1 MKFQEIYNNCKTQV
15 QDTLRSWWITDSM
28 NDLEK
33 KFIEEY
39 IEAYIGKV
47 NGDNV
52 VIQSMYPWESTI
64 GKDATD
70 ALNLVAPLW
79 RETFTPFKHQYRA
92 WSKLLS
98 EQKSIVVTT
107 GTGSGKTECFLV
119 PVVKYLSDTAAVR
132 PADEAHPVEAL
143 FLYPLNALMNDQKER
158 IDKFLYNLD
167 DHGEKISFA
176 VYNGNTPEDEKDEE
190 YQATRNVAESTAE
203 NTATEAKKTWA
214 NPGDPVVLHERITRK
229 DIREKGS
236 SILITNPSMLEYM
249 LLRAKDDIIFQRSQ
263 GKLKWIVIDET
274 HTFTGAAAAELAYLL
289 RRVMLAFNVKP
300 HDVRFVTS
308 SATISGATGQA
319 DLKKFISDISGQDV
333 KDIEVIDGHR
343 TMTRISDFTGI
354 GIGQAEVK
362 DTEDRL
368 YGTGADNYLS
378 LNSLIASGSDVSS
391 KLGILDT
398 LTADTKTMKAK
409 SHFFFPALDKGA
421 QCKLGDCADV
431 FPMYVCS
438 ECGHL
443 VIAAEVGGNG
453 KLVPFEM
460 KNEAK
465 DIFDIEEDGDD
476 SVESNNSA
484 SPEPQVQSK
493 ERMISLL
500 DRNALPTHPATPAKI
515 TGGKLVEDMAGD
527 YIFAIGHMC
536 PCCGKDN
543 KKSNVKNYEDGTN
556 EYTSREFL
564 KLLTCPTAFIGRIIA
579 PSLLEQMIENGNDK
593 PHKGQQY
600 ISFVDSRQGCSK
612 ATLSQNVEVER
623 DWVYSRI
630 FDALLKL
637 DPSRLGN
644 YDAEYNRLLPLARRS
659 PEANKKAQKLL
670 ELMNKIEDGKSYL
683 TWREIADML
692 MEEHTVDF
700 DLLFGIYDT
709 SKQAMAGNADI
720 KRQFNN
726 SVTAEKWKSR
736 RYAHSIMYYA
746 LSNRPKN
753 ANAPETMGLFRTY
766 YPKLESLKVPDKFKS
781 EINDDEWRDLLK
793 IYLDYDVRNNGSFFI
808 KIEDQNALEV
818 DSFIDIFDLGRY
830 KYSKDKRRPRSKP
843 TKDQRIWKIVEK
855 GCPRLNPDEVV
866 DEIWTAL
873 TTGNDPLLVLGGGH
887 IKVDPVKNQKH
898 QITGYTNQRWVDFEA
913 QGYYLNLYDIA
924 FKLYDSAYVCP
935 ETRRPL
941 DVCFKGLSP
950 YYTKGIGY
958 QNAGEKHPMP
968 NLPYDL
974 DKSYASIETWH
985 AQDRAP
991 IHHLWNRRFHK
1002 YYSMPMIFVQKEH
1015 TAQLDLQEARDYLVD
1030 FKDKHVINILAC
1042 STTMEMGVDVGSLE
1056 LVVMNNVPPKAA
1068 NYKQRAGRSGRMKQ
1082 NRSASIALCGQDVH
1096 SRNVC
1101 EHPLTLINKA
1111 IGAPYV
1117 DFDSNVI
1124 LQRQVNAYV
1133 FKSVVKYITLGDNGT
1148 NLMDFFTDYSFARE
1162 STSGGGHKTRYD
1174 CVLDFNNRPI
1184 CLASRTNVT
1193 YSAFNRF
1200 IETLNNYIQDPGHVE
1215 PDIVD
1220 ALNNIDLVAGRTLTQ
1235 AEINALV
1242 RNTIKAAEQMEA
1254 ELRSIVENLAEY
1266 FANQATHEG
1275 ISQQDLTVNV
1285 PNGITFKWQEKG
1297 EKCFSK
1303 PLRGLHFKWTNL
1315 LKTSLLEFMS
1325 THQFTPNANMPLD
1338 IIELI
1343 VSRQDA
1349 QSGYRKG
1356 ANKQPSAELVRALA
1370 QFAPGRVVTINN
1382 SVYKVGGVDWTKP
1395 FDYYKMEDGYLTI
1408 SPVADGQVVIYPDA
1422 FRADYGVSR
1431 DATTNTFSQV
1441 SAQFLEM
1448 QDDAVEFTPC
1458 VAPNVGESPL
1468 KLRTSDSWDETP
1480 YVLYYNSG
1488 LGHGYSVCTKCGRA
1502 VVEEESHR
1510 MGGTVTDQNGQS
1522 AWACFHKPLRRN
1534 PDNVTSDGICDCSAS
1549 DIKHEVIFAGKLQTN
1564 FTELM
1569 LYKKEDVKVEE
1580 FDPRNVDDVKILTTF
1595 AVVLCDIFADEVQ
1608 RDRSEIDFFISKR
1621 GTLCVFDTAKG
1632 GAGISTQLNAAK
1644 IKKLIKQDIFS
1655 KMLTVTE
1662 PHQILDRNT
1671 VRYYDQIDI
1680 DLFKSWLEWAKELI
1694 EDEVPAHIQAAY
1706 PNVVKETFSSLTQAI
1721 KADSSSILFF
1731 NANVNQY
1738 NYYDKVAR
1746 YDAQGVKHIVN
1757 ESGWCTLNI
1766 TLDRRTEVHI
1776 LSPKPQLVTPAVMNM
1791 LKNLDGGIKRTYV
1804 NDFSNFGFHPIAY
1817 AGGKLYFSDTK
1828 MWNCLNQDWGYIV
1841 YSIPYTANMLGHKT
1855 ALDIDSLCGGVKM
1868 IYIDRGLEIS
1878 ADDLL
1883 DTLINEELS
1892 TDNSSMIQNFIDNSE
1907 GSELTFTYT
1916 DEHLKSHFS
1925 ILVLIKFISAFVK
1938 QVKNPKNVHVRYVG
1952 ERYVDKSQH
1961 CFNPQEDGWS
1971 FSLNFK
1977 FSKDRDKY
1985 LQEYF
1990 ALNRVIVDMDIQPRG
2005 ALPHWRCMEISNGA
2019 STLTLYPDGGII
2031 NGWEA
2036 DEYPQITNAHS
2047 NIKMRLKERI
2057 KYDIELK

>member
-15 QDTLRSWWITDSM
+15 RDTLRSWWITDSM

-39 IEAYIGKV
+39 IESYIAKV
-47 NGDNV
+47 NGDNI
-52 VIQSMYPWESTI
+52 VIQSMYPWDSTT
-64 GKDATD
+64 GQDATD
-70 ALNLVAPLW
+70 AQKLVAPLW
-79 RETFTPFKHQYRA
+79 RETFTPFRHQYRA
-92 WSKLLS
+92 WSKLLKD
-98 EQKSIVVTT
+98 QKSIVVTT

-119 PVVKYLSDTAAVR
+119 PVIKYLSDTAAMR
-132 PADEAHPVEAL
+132 AENEEHPVEAL

-158 IDKFLYNLD
+158 IDKFLYNLN
-167 DHGEKISFA
+167 DHGKKISFA
-176 VYNGNTPEDEKDEE
+176 VYNGNTPEDEHDEGFT
-190 YQATRNVAESTAE
+190 AAKNVAQSTAE
-203 NTATEAKKTWA
+203 NTAKEAKKSWA
-214 NPGDPVVLHERITRK
+214 AATEPVVQHERITRT
-229 DIREKGS
+229 DIRTKGS

-249 LLRAKDDIIFQRSQ
+249 LLRAKDDKIFQRSQ

-289 RRVMLAFNVKP
+289 RRVMIAFDVRP
-300 HDVRFVTS
+300 EDVRFVTS
-308 SATISGATGQA
+308 SATISGANGQA
-319 DLKKFISDISGQDV
+319 DLKKFISDISGQDA

-343 TMTRISDFTGI
+343 TMTRISNFSGI
-354 GIGQAEVK
+354 SIGQSEVR

-368 YGTGADNYLS
+368 YGTGVDNYLT
-378 LNSLIASGSDVSS
+378 LNSLIASGSDVDA

-398 LTADTKTMKAK
+398 LTADNKTMKAK

-421 QCKLGDCADV
+421 RCKLGDCSDV
-431 FPMYVCS
+431 FPMYICS

-465 DIFDIEEDGDD
+465 DIFDIEEGGDENTEGEN
-476 SVESNNSA
+476 SGTQESQ
-484 SPEPQVQSK
+484 EISK
-493 ERMISLL
+493 ERLISLL
-500 DRNALPTHPATPAKI
+500 DRTALPTHPATPARI
-515 TGGKLVEDMAGD
+515 TGGKLVEDAGGG
-527 YIFAIGHMC
+527 YMFTSGHVC

-543 KKSNVKNYEDGTN
+543 KKAAVKNYEDGAH

-564 KLLTCPTAFIGRIIA
+564 RLLTCPTAFIGRIIA
-579 PSLLEQMIENGNDK
+579 PSLLDQMIENGDDK
-593 PHKGQQY
+593 PHKGHQY

-637 DPSRLGN
+637 DPSRLN
-644 YDAEYNRLLPLARRS
+644 DYLAEHNRLILLS
-659 PEANKKAQKLL
+659 LESDEANNKAQKLR
-670 ELMNKIEDGKSYL
+670 ELILKIQNGNGYL

-692 MEEHTVDF
+692 MKEHTVDF

-709 SKQAMAGNADI
+709 SKQSMTNDADI
-720 KRQFNN
+720 RRHFNN
-726 SVTAEKWKSR
+726 SVTAKMWKAR

-766 YPKLESLKVPDKFKS
+766 YPKLEKLTVPAKFS
-781 EINDDEWRDLLK
+781 TEISDAEWRDLLK
-793 IYLDYDVRNNGSFFI
+793 VYLDFDVRNNGSFFI
-808 KIEDQNALEV
+808 KIEDQNALVV
-818 DSFIDIFDLGRY
+818 DSFIDIFDLARY
-830 KYSKDKRRPRSKP
+830 KYSKEKRRPREKP
-843 TKDQRIWKIVEK
+843 TKDQRVYKLIEK
-855 GCPRLNPDEVV
+855 ACPRLNPDEVI
-866 DEIWTAL
+866 DEMWTAL
-873 TTGNDPLLVLGGGH
+873 TTGNDPLLVLGGGR
-887 IKVDPVKNQKH
+887 IEADPVRDQQGK
-898 QITGYTNQRWVDFEA
+898 ITGYTNQRWVDFDA

-950 YYTKGIGY
+950 YYTKGLGY
-958 QNAGEKHPMP
+958 QNAGQKHALP
-968 NLPYDL
+968 NLPYNI
-974 DKSYASIETWH
+974 DKSYASIEAWH
-985 AQDRAP
+985 AQHRTP
-991 IHHLWNRRFHK
+991 IHHLWNRRFHN

-1117 DFDSNVI
+1117 DFDSKVI

-1148 NLMDFFTDYSFARE
+1148 NLMDFFTDYSFAKE
-1162 STSGGGHKTRYD
+1162 TMPGGRHKTRYD
-1174 CVLDFNNRPI
+1174 CVLDSNDKPI
-1184 CLASRTNVT
+1184 CLVSRTAVT
-1193 YSAFNRF
+1193 YSAFTRF
-1200 IETLNNYIQDPGHVE
+1200 IDTLSNYVNNPSQVD
-1215 PDIVD
+1215 PDIVN
-1220 ALNNIDLVAGRTLTQ
+1220 ALNNIGLVAGRVLTQ
-1235 AEINALV
+1235 KEINDLV
-1242 RNTIKAAEQMEA
+1242 LNTIEAANQMEA
-1254 ELRSIVENLAEY
+1254 EFRSIADNLADY
-1266 FANQATHEG
+1266 FQNEATHEG
-1275 ISQQDLTVNV
+1275 ISQQDLTVSA
-1285 PNGITFKWQEKG
+1285 PNSITFKWQEKG
-1297 EKCFSK
+1297 KKCFSK

-1343 VSRQDA
+1343 VSRQDIM
-1349 QSGYRKG
+1349 SGYRKG
-1356 ANKQPSAELVRALA
+1356 ANKQPSADLVRALA

-1382 SVYKVGGVDWTKP
+1382 SVYKVGGVDWSKP

-1408 SPVADGQVVIYPDA
+1408 SQTSDGQVVIYPDA
-1422 FRADYGVSR
+1422 FRADYGVTR
-1431 DATTNTFSQV
+1431 DASTNTFSQV

-1448 QDDAVEFTPC
+1448 HDDAVEFKPC

-1468 KLRTSDSWDETP
+1468 KLRTSDSWEETP

-1488 LGHGYSVCTKCGRA
+1488 LGHGYAVCTKCGRA
-1502 VVEEESHR
+1502 MVEEEAYK
-1510 MGGTVTDQNGQS
+1510 MGGIEVDQKGQS
-1522 AWACFHKPLRRN
+1522 TWVSKHRPLRRV
-1534 PDNVTSDGICDCSAS
+1534 PDNTTADGICDCSAS
-1549 DIKHEVIFAGKLQTN
+1549 DVKHEVIFAGKLQTN
-1564 FTELM
+1564 FTEIM
-1569 LYKKEDVKVEE
+1569 LYKKEDVKIEE
-1580 FDPRNVDDVKILTTF
+1580 FDPRNVDDVRILTTF

-1632 GAGISTQLNAAK
+1632 GAGISTQLDAAK
-1644 IKKLIKQDIFS
+1644 IKKLIKQDIYS

-1706 PNVVKETFSSLTQAI
+1706 PNVVKETFTSLTQAL
-1721 KADSSSILFF
+1721 KADHSSILFF
-1731 NANVNQY
+1731 NADVNQY
-1738 NYYDKVAR
+1738 NYYDQVAR
-1746 YDAQGVKHIVN
+1746 YDAQGVKHIVS

-1766 TLDRRTEVHI
+1766 TLDRRNEVHI
-1776 LSPKPQLVTPAVMNM
+1776 LSPMPQLVTPAVMNM
-1791 LKNLDGGIKRTYV
+1791 LKNLDGGIKRMYV
-1804 NDFSNFGFHPIAY
+1804 NDFSGFPFHPIAY

-1841 YSIPYTANMLGHKT
+1841 YSIPYPANMLGQKT

-1868 IYIDRGLEIS
+1868 MYIDGGLEIS

-1883 DTLINEELS
+1883 DTLINEELNTHS
-1892 TDNSSMIQNFIDNSE
+1892 SSMIQNFIDNSA

-1925 ILVLIKFISAFVK
+1925 ILVLIKFINAFIK

-1952 ERYVDKSQH
+1952 ERYVDKTTH
-1961 CFNPQEDGWS
+1961 CFSPQEDDWS
-1971 FSLNFK
+1971 FCLNFK

-1990 ALNRVIVDMDIQPRG
+1990 ALNRVIVDMDIKPRG
-2005 ALPHWRCMEISNGA
+2005 ALPHWRFMEISNGV
-2019 STLTLYPDGGII
+2019 STLILYPDGGII

-2036 DEYPQITNAHS
+2036 DDYPKITNSHS
-2047 NIKMRLKERI
+2047 NIKIRLKERI